1 MEVVYHK
8 GFSHNLGRDME
19 YKRYGHAGRPVVMF
33 PTSRGRFF
41 QYEDT
46 GTIAAL
52 AEFIDNGRIQVW
64 TLDGIDAESFFSH
77 DPDLQNRI
85 GRHEAYFRYVRE
97 EALTDV
103 VSVTRAANGGLV
115 PKPIFS
121 GCSMGAFHAANFVFR
136 FPELAA
142 GVIALSGVYSTRDF
156 FGAVLDGGIYFN
168 SPLDYL
174 VGLTDPD
181 TLDQLRV
188 LRLIFCSGQGAW
200 EERMIR
206 ETHQLEEI
214 LCDKGIPAWVDFWGH
229 DVSHDW
235 TWWHRQIVYFM
246 EHWLADDLKRRVA

>member
-1 MEVVYHK
+1 MEVAYHK
-8 GFSHNLGRDME
+8 GFSQSLGRDME
-19 YKRYGHAGRPVVMF
+19 YKRYGHGGRPVVVF

-52 AEFIDNGRIQVW
+52 AEFIDSGRIQVW
-64 TLDGIDAESFFSH
+64 TLDSIDGETFLSH
-77 DPDLQNRI
+77 DGDLQHRI

-97 EALTDV
+97 EALPEI
-103 VSVTRAANGGLV
+103 SGVTRAANGGLM

-136 FPELAA
+136 FPELAS
-142 GVIALSGVYSTRDF
+142 GVIALSGVYSARDF
-156 FGAVLDGGIYFN
+156 LGPALDGAIYFN

-174 VGLTDPD
+174 AGLDDPAI
-181 TLDQLRV
+181 LDRLRV
-188 LRLIFCSGQGAW
+188 LRLIFCCGQGEW

-206 ETHQLEEI
+206 ETRQLDALLKE
-214 LCDKGIPAWVDFWGH
+214 KGIPAWVDLWGS

-235 TWWHRQIVYFM
+235 IWWHRQIVYFM
-246 EHWLADDLKRRVA
+246 ERWLADDLVRRVA